1 MLVRSTLLR
10 KRACKLTLHALL
22 RPVLRREREEF
33 LLTMSSSTAYCV
45 RVQGVPQFFKNPIEV
60 CKNIIPNFLKT
71 CSSLG
76 SEKKKKNSGTISIHR
91 FSNKPFLNPSSQ
103 SITSPRLHKIF
114 PLSKEGGDT
123 RTNRATVFLAI
134 YTHRSSAETG
144 RNLLYRSSGFHFLT
158 GQRTMFAA
166 LPVEISW
173 RVYTPL
179 PSLPPRVYTKR
190 MVIGCGNVGSIS
202 SSREHG
208 TFVRKARSIYSEA
221 TDNGKVGRA
230 KNYAR
235 VGINAKLYRKLNCR
249 MFE

>member
-1 MLVRSTLLR
+1 M
-10 KRACKLTLHALL
+10 HASWLCTHFYA
-22 RPVLRREREEF
+22 PFYDESERNSCWRCLPPPRIVYVYKVF
-33 LLTMSSSTAYCV
+33 HNFS
-45 RVQGVPQFFKNPIEV
+45 K
-60 CKNIIPNFLKT
+60 IPSKFAKILPLIFLKLVHP
-71 CSSLG
+71 SAR
-76 SEKKKKNSGTISIHR
+76 KKKKNSGTISIHR